1 MGFKKPIELDSVLMQ
16 LSRAYGEVAS
26 TYNDGFTA
34 FYVKQDLYR
43 VKFILD
49 EMLKELPE
57 FSGEKE
63 WLEEESKKK
72 MWKELKR

>member
-1 MGFKKPIELDSVLMQ
+1 MGFKKPIELDSVLMH